1 MTKKGKANGSFFG
14 NHIYENLLARRSHLL
29 YELSKV
35 VDFSFVR
42 QTCRDFYV
50 DWGRDAWDPVLM
62 FKMVFLQFLYDLS
75 DREVE
80 EQITFNMAFKWFLG
94 LSAEEFPP
102 DHTTLCRFRQRLGA
116 EGFRN
121 LFNQVVEQ
129 ARTQGFVSD
138 RLHILDATHMSAKV
152 DLFRVKKEHANQGD
166 DDDHTYIDR
175 GSPDPEARFGRK
187 SKKKGFY
194 GYKCHMVEDADS
206 ELIVQAATTPG
217 NVHDGSMLPEL
228 IDAHPQE
235 ATADKAYDSKHNHAY
250 LASQGVSSGIIRR
263 HKCPGRPRHSRKER
277 PKIER
282 KFAECKSFHGLQKAR
297 YWGLAKTMIQTF
309 MVAIVVNCKRLVKL
323 AQLRTQPPRVAFA

>member
-1 MTKKGKANGSFFG
+1 MTKKGSANGSFFG
-14 NHIYENLLARRSHLL
+14 NHIYEHLLARRSHLL

-42 QTCRDFYV
+42 PACRDFYV

-116 EGFRN
+116 DGFRT
-121 LFNQVVEQ
+121 LFNAVVEQ
-129 ARTQGFVSD
+129 AREKGLVSD
-138 RLHILDATHMSAKV
+138 RLHILDATHMEAKV
-152 DLFRVKKEHANQGD
+152 DLFRVKKESANNQD
-166 DDDHTYIDR
+166 DNDSNYVDR
-175 GSPDPEARFGRK
+175 HSPDPEARFGRK
-187 SKKKGFY
+187 SQKKGFY

-206 ELIVQAATTPG
+206 ELIVQATATPG
-217 NVHDGSMLPEL
+217 NVHDGNLLPEL

-250 LASQGVSSGIIRR
+250 LASQGVTSGIIRR
-263 HKCPGRPRHSRKER
+263 QKRPGRPRHSRIER

-282 KFAECKSFHGLQKAR
+282 KFAECKRLHGLRKAR
-297 YWGLAKTMIQTF
+297 YWGLAKIMIQTL
-309 MVAIVVNCKRLVKL
+309 MIAIVVNCKRLVKL
-323 AQLRTQPPRVAFA
+323 AKAQMPPPRLAYA

>member
-1 MTKKGKANGSFFG
+1 MSKKGRANGSFFG
-14 NHIYENLLARRSHLL
+14 NHIYESLLARRSHLL
-29 YELSKV
+29 YELGQV

-42 QTCRDFYV
+42 HACRDFYV

-80 EQITFNMAFKWFLG
+80 ERATYDMAFKWFLG

-121 LFNQVVEQ
+121 LFNQVVAQ
-129 ARTQGFVSD
+129 ARAQGFVSD
-138 RLHILDATHMSAKV
+138 RLHILDATHMAAKV
-152 DLFRVKKEHANQGD
+152 DLFRVKQEHANQDND
-166 DDDHTYIDR
+166 DDQGYIDR

-187 SKKKGFY
+187 SKKQGFY

-206 ELIVQAATTPG
+206 ELIVQATATPG
-217 NVHDGSMLPEL
+217 NVHDGRLLPEL
-228 IDAHPQE
+228 IDAQPRE
-235 ATADKAYDSKHNHAY
+235 ATADKAYDSKSNHAY
-250 LASQGVSSGIIRR
+250 LASQGVTSGIIRR
-263 HKCPGRPRHSRKER
+263 HQRPGRPRHSKRER

-282 KFAECKSFHGLQKAR
+282 KFAECKSFHGLRKAR
-297 YWGLAKTMIQTF
+297 YWGLAKVMIQTF

-323 AQLRTQPPRVAFA
+323 AKAQRHPPRAAYA